1 MPSVQKRCCCWNSK
15 WLSFRKKYGNPRNK
29 LWNWRKES
37 SQSCQRAAKQQPGP
51 GHYVFCM
58 HACMLDFFPYDIYIC
73 FCRTEIEGSPAKACM
88 CMHASKLNANGIS
101 RIAVH
106 IMHALNI
113 YIYIIYY
120 ILIMQVSDE
129 TADTQLDETQQPP
142 AQEEAGKPHVATLCL
157 F

>member
-1 MPSVQKRCCCWNSK
+1 
-15 WLSFRKKYGNPRNK
+15 
-29 LWNWRKES
+29 
-37 SQSCQRAAKQQPGP
+37 
-51 GHYVFCM
+51 M

-113 YIYIIYY
+113 YIYIYYIYY